1 MYELMLTCAVP
12 VASVTAVPTEVPAG
26 ERICT
31 FAPALN
37 PPMAGTTVKR
47 LVTEGAEGVEPVDE
61 LELPPQEANKQT
73 KSKEEYFKLFNIYSA
88 F

>member
-1 MYELMLTCAVP
+1 MYELILTCAVP

-47 LVTEGAEGVEPVDE
+47 LVTEGEGVELVVE
-61 LELPPQEANKQT
+61 LDPPPQEASRQT
-73 KSKEEYFKLFNIYSA
+73 KTKEEYFK
-88 F
+88 